1 MPPSRQSSSSSSGR
15 DNTATSLDHS
25 ASRRKRKR
33 PLYSHNKCIQCR
45 DRRLKCQPEL
55 RQWPREKCDSCEKS
69 GLPCSPVQSLQEY
82 KRQKIRSAPVRHA
95 AAPVESGTPAEQLLQ
110 DCWLAL
116 GWCQMLDQILHVAK
130 NIDTSLRKTVC
141 SHASGPGVYLF
152 LKDLL
157 STRSKAYD
165 LLCRHVIQTC
175 QEDASISTAE
185 LCGLLDAI
193 IEGRLEADPSLL
205 AVETMLCQ
213 LIDSRR
219 SGPHTTRVLEPS
231 ISKMHILYRAEMDR
245 LDKSID
251 ECDESL
257 EKVIEKYTG
266 GLKSVWDGISDLCER
281 DNLFT
286 TTRTSFM
293 NPFIHEFYI
302 REQDPLFHI
311 LSPLEIGAVEID
323 WTHIFT
329 DSLGRT
335 PLHYATGLLN
345 SIRWTYSDWEATLQD
360 NTGLLNTGDV
370 FGRTPLHIA
379 SAADCLERS
388 ELQLQ
393 VIEALLKAGAK
404 ISIRDEYGL
413 LAIEYAVYNKRA
425 DIVAVFQR
433 TRNLDLGGMLSEI
446 SHAQVALK
454 KACDIAKASI
464 TGNDELD
471 TETDSDSE
479 ESESES
485 PWPILRVLRR

>member
-1 MPPSRQSSSSSSGR
+1 
-15 DNTATSLDHS
+15 
-25 ASRRKRKR
+25 
-33 PLYSHNKCIQCR
+33 
-45 DRRLKCQPEL
+45 
-55 RQWPREKCDSCEKS
+55 
-69 GLPCSPVQSLQEY
+69 
-82 KRQKIRSAPVRHA
+82 
-95 AAPVESGTPAEQLLQ
+95 
-110 DCWLAL
+110 
-116 GWCQMLDQILHVAK
+116 MLDQILHVAK

-141 SHASGPGVYLF
+141 SYASGPGVYLF

-193 IEGRLEADPSLL
+193 IEGRLETDPSLI

-213 LIDSRR
+213 SIDSRR
-219 SGPHTTRVLEPS
+219 SGPLTNRVLEPS
-231 ISKMHILYRAEMDR
+231 ISKMHIMYSAEMELLAKGFD
-245 LDKSID
+245 DN
-251 ECDESL
+251 DESL
-257 EKVIEKYTG
+257 QNIIKKYTG
-266 GLKSVWDGISDLCER
+266 GLKNTWDRISDLCKR
-281 DNLFT
+281 DDLFT

-311 LSPLEIGAVEID
+311 LSPIEIGATEID

-335 PLHYATGLLN
+335 PLHYATGLVN
-345 SIRWTYSDWEATLQD
+345 SIRWTHRDWEDILED
-360 NTGLLNTGDV
+360 NIGLLNTRDV

-379 SAADCLERS
+379 CAFDRPERP

-404 ISIRDEYGL
+404 ISVRDEYGQ

-425 DIVAVFQR
+425 DIVGVFQII
-433 TRNLDLGGMLSEI
+433 RNLDLGGMLSEI

-485 PWPILRVLRR
+485 PWTILRVLRK